1 MNKKK
6 VLKVLENLK
15 EIQCECMKT
24 HDCSK
29 CDFYSNG
36 GYGRCLLDWDL
47 NDGWALP
54 CYWSIN
60 EEIDRIKEAIELD
73 ERNDKV
79 EQ

>member
-15 EIQCECMKT
+15 EIKCECMKT

-36 GYGRCLLDWDL
+36 GYGR
-47 NDGWALP
+47 
-54 CYWSIN
+54 
-60 EEIDRIKEAIELD
+60 
-73 ERNDKV
+73 
-79 EQ
+79 